1 MMKAYRFFV
10 LLVFLLLFASCSSK
24 NVEKELASGMALSYF
39 TINYRDIGN
48 WLGSYQTSSYYSN
61 FLEKEPMPVLSPYF
75 VDNMVQSSAK
85 LQSID
90 EYYHKDFEDK
100 EDVTVWKIVLEV
112 NPPWP
117 DDGPPYPFN
126 TGAAQNIPWTE
137 NGKATVYA
145 VTNGDDSTNVV
156 LISPLDI
163 DRIIENFSK

>member
-39 TINYRDIGN
+39 AINYRDIGN

-90 EYYHKDFEDK
+90 EYYHKDLEDK
-100 EDVTVWKIVLEV
+100 EDVTVWKIVL
-112 NPPWP
+112 
-117 DDGPPYPFN
+117 
-126 TGAAQNIPWTE
+126 
-137 NGKATVYA
+137 
-145 VTNGDDSTNVV
+145 
-156 LISPLDI
+156 
-163 DRIIENFSK
+163 